1 MAQILP
7 FKISVLIFIQDEQG
21 RHLMIQRKK
30 APNKDCWSPIGGKLE
45 MAQGESPFECAC
57 REAKEE
63 VGIELV
69 PADLHLFGM
78 VSERGYE
85 GNGHW
90 LMFLF
95 DCSKTMNRV
104 PAEIDEG
111 NFAFFSREQIEQI
124 AIPPSDNVL
133 VWPVYDKHAKAK
145 TFCAYR
151 AQCGGN
157 ALPARIV
164 EEEIGVPKK

>member
-1 MAQILP
+1 MEILP
-7 FKISVLIFIQDEQG
+7 FKISVLIFVRDGQG
-21 RHLMIQRKK
+21 RHLMIRRKK
-30 APNKDCWSPIGGKLE
+30 APNQNCWSPIGGKLE
-45 MAQGESPFECAC
+45 MAIGESPFECAC

-63 VGIELV
+63 VGIDLV

-85 GNGHW
+85 GSGHW

-95 DCSKTMNRV
+95 DCKKTMNRV
-104 PAEIDEG
+104 PATIDEG
-111 NFAFFSREQIEQI
+111 NFEFFEREEIDKI
-124 AIPPSDNVL
+124 AIPPSDNIL
-133 VWPVYDKHAKAK
+133 VWPVYDKYARAG

-157 ALPARIV
+157 SLPERIV
-164 EEEIGVPKK
+164 DEEIGVPGQ